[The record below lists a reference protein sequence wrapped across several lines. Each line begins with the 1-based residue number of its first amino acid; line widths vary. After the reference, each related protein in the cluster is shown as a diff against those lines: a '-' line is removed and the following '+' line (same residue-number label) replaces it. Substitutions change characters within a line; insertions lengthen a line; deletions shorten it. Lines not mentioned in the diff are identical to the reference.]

1 MCKKKVKKTKK
12 TKKVVKKVKPK
23 GSAVS
28 NHLLLCNHS
37 PSFENFSVTETLN
50 LHHYTYSTEY
60 S

>member
-12 TKKVVKKVKPK
+12 TKKVRPK
-23 GSAVS
+23 GSAVI

-37 PSFENFSVTETLN
+37 PSFKNFNMTETLN
-50 LHHYTYSTEY
+50 LHHYTYSAEY